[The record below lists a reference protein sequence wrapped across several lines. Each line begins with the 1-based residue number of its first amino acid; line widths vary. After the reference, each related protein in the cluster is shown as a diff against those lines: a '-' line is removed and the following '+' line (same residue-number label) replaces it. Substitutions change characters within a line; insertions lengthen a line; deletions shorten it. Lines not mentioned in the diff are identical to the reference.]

1 MRVEKILHTA
11 DLHLGA
17 KNVKLPLI
25 KQKQLLQEHI
35 DSLST
40 LFQEDSDVMLVCGD
54 LFHTNFV
61 TQKIKK
67 AFFKEV
73 EKFGRPVLYINGNHD
88 EKMEF
93 EFAPSNFIVLDE
105 KNNVFR
111 TENVDFWSACEEYQN
126 FDYSKKN
133 VLLLHGEISNKSDYD
148 FVDLKKYVTKPFD
161 YIALG
166 HEHSFWKG
174 TFQKS
179 LICYSGALFANGF
192 DECGEKGF
200 VLVDVKDEVKAEFKP
215 LPQRQFKMVEFA
227 LTPGQANLSNELKK
241 VIEENKNNL
250 LRLVFIGYYAEGE
263 KPDFASIIRGANAFY
278 VEFVDKTKVEI
289 DIERY
294 KNEPLSFKAEFIR
307 LVEEAELGEEEK
319 NKILTIGIEALKGD
333 DLSL

>member
-1 MRVEKILHTA
+1 MKVEKILHTA

-17 KNVKLPLI
+17 KNVKLPLV
-25 KQKQLLQEHI
+25 KQKQLLQEHL

-40 LFQEDSDVMLVCGD
+40 LFKEAPDVMLVCGD

-73 EKFGRPVLYINGNHD
+73 EKFGKPVLFVNGNHD
-88 EKMEF
+88 EKIEF
-93 EFAPSNFIVLDE
+93 DFAPNNFVVLDRQ
-105 KNNVFR
+105 NRVFR
-111 TENVDFWSACEEYQN
+111 TENVDFWSAGEDYQN

-133 VLLLHGEISNKSDYD
+133 ILLIHGEISNKSDFDY
-148 FVDLKKYVTKPFD
+148 VDLQKFVTKPFD

-166 HEHSFWKG
+166 HEHTFWKG
-174 TFQKS
+174 NFHKS
-179 LICYSGALFANGF
+179 VICYSGALFANGF

-200 VLVDVKDEVKAEFKP
+200 SVVDVKDGVKTDFKP
-215 LPQRQFKMVEFA
+215 LPQRQFKIIEFA
-227 LTPGQANLSNELKK
+227 LTPKQKNLSSEIKK
-241 VIEENKNNL
+241 IVEENKNNL
-250 LRLVFIGYYAEGE
+250 LRLVFTGYYAEGE
-263 KPDFASIIRGANAFY
+263 KPDFAYIIRETNAFY

-289 DIERY
+289 DIEKY

-307 LVEEAELGEEEK
+307 LVEESGLGEEEK